1 MKKTI
6 NIMSAVMA
14 AFWVIVIVG
23 SIIGVGTYESPTGD
37 NIDYA
42 FTVAGY
48 TAFAVIAVIGL
59 LNTLLFWRAGRRLFA
74 AMQTRKIL
82 LKVITFVLSVLT
94 TLSFCSFIV
103 SIAMVRQNLSFVSG
117 LSWLLGGFATVV
129 LLVTQALQEEKE
141 DGNETDIT

>member
-23 SIIGVGTYESPTGD
+23 SMIGGGTYESPTGD

-48 TAFAVIAVIGL
+48 TAIAVIAVIGL

-74 AMQTRKIL
+74 AKQTRKSPLRI
-82 LKVITFVLSVLT
+82 ITFVLSVLT
-94 TLSFCSFIV
+94 TLFFCTFIA
-103 SIAMVRQNLSFVSG
+103 SIAMINENLSIASG
-117 LSWLLGGFATVV
+117 FLWLLSGFTAVI
-129 LLVTQALQEEKE
+129 LLAIQVLQEERN
-141 DGNETDIT
+141 DDNEA

>member
-1 MKKTI
+1 MKKMI
-6 NIMSAVMA
+6 NIMSAVSA
-14 AFWVIVIVG
+14 VFWLVIMVG
-23 SIIGVGTYESPTGD
+23 SLIGRGTYESPTGD
-37 NIDYA
+37 NLDYA

-48 TAFAVIAVIGL
+48 TAFVVIAVIGL
-59 LNTLLFWRAGRRLFA
+59 LSTLLFWRAGGRLFA
-74 AMQTRKIL
+74 TKQTRKSL

-129 LLVTQALQEEKE
+129 LLVTQALQEERN
-141 DGNETDIT
+141 DDNEA